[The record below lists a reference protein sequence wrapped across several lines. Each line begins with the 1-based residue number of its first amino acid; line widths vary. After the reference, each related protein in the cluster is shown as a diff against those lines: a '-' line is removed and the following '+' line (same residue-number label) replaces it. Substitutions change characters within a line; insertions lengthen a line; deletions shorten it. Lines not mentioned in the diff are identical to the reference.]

1 MQDRLL
7 AQTPLGRIGDPGDIA
22 GTVAWL
28 LGDTAGYV
36 TGQVIHVDGG
46 RHIT

>member
-1 MQDRLL
+1 L